1 MGHWAMMVSLSV
13 ATVDAGGKRLGPMS
27 VPSGSRNLIS
37 NCSWTADISRD
48 GKRRLQPDAA
58 ESRGHLVPSTR
69 EKGKQG
75 ARCDGEGPDEEPIDS
90 LPRTAGGA
98 DGIEAPRGGLEAW
111 SVGISAGVRFLG
123 PGRGSGGPRRGA
135 AGADHRC
142 RRIDGG
148 GGGGPSRREEVDGE
162 GGRGRG
168 RQGEERRQWRGW
180 ELEVA
185 GKGKEG
191 GTGKGEGNESTVSC
205 WSYGH
210 P

>member
-1 MGHWAMMVSLSV
+1 VRGL
-13 ATVDAGGKRLGPMS
+13 TFGPLGDDGLLERGDG
-27 VPSGSRNLIS
+27 GSRREAPGPDVGAVGQPEL
-37 NCSWTADISRD
+37 DLELLLDGGHLSRD

-75 ARCDGEGPDEEPIDS
+75 ARCDGEGPGEEPIDS

-123 PGRGSGGPRRGA
+123 PGRGSGGPRQGA
-135 AGADHRC
+135 AGADHRG
-142 RRIDGG
+142 RGSDGG

-162 GGRGRG
+162 GPRETRRGAATVERRG
-168 RQGEERRQWRGW
+168 AGSCWEGKRKEER
-180 ELEVA
+180 EM
-185 GKGKEG
+185 GKE
-191 GTGKGEGNESTVSC
+191 TN
-205 WSYGH
+205 
-210 P
+210 